1 MLEALLKKKNQD
13 GRFRY
18 LYWVVIAIF
27 IILVSRLVYLQ
38 LFAGE
43 YYHSLAEGTA
53 CGPSPL
59 RPCAASCMT
68 ATVRSWSAPDRAS
81 WRLMYRRRAA

>member
-27 IILVSRLVYLQ
+27 VILVSRLIYLQ
-38 LFAGE
+38 LF
-43 YYHSLAEGTA
+43 
-53 CGPSPL
+53 C
-59 RPCAASCMT
+59 R
-68 ATVRSWSAPDRAS
+68 
-81 WRLMYRRRAA
+81 